1 MVEMRQGLIC
11 FENSA
16 DAKQTVVCVGDLILT
31 KTRENINLLKLKL
44 LDRKDREAS
53 NPNTS
58 QANLSANLIQLKKNE
73 TNFVTANGDSE
84 ESPLRIHEEEKSPV
98 AEEDNDNLSYEYTQ
112 KTNILLLSLTDFCP
126 YFCSTEDL
134 NGKQFRDVRKREIM
148 SPFNM
153 HFNVTK
159 MIELVNRSDA
169 RQANDLVFLKFKKTE
184 ISLDWTLLK
193 LSFQDIKL
201 LKQIGDFNL
210 KLIKERLE
218 AEEKKQ
224 AVHGT
229 DEENM
234 SESSYGSSEDSEECE
249 TIL

>member
-1 MVEMRQGLIC
+1 
-11 FENSA
+11 
-16 DAKQTVVCVGDLILT
+16 
-31 KTRENINLLKLKL
+31 
-44 LDRKDREAS
+44 
-53 NPNTS
+53 
-58 QANLSANLIQLKKNE
+58 
-73 TNFVTANGDSE
+73 
-84 ESPLRIHEEEKSPV
+84 
-98 AEEDNDNLSYEYTQ
+98 
-112 KTNILLLSLTDFCP
+112 
-126 YFCSTEDL
+126 
-134 NGKQFRDVRKREIM
+134 M

-224 AVHGT
+224 AAYGT

-234 SESSYGSSEDSEECE
+234 SESSYDSSEDSEECE